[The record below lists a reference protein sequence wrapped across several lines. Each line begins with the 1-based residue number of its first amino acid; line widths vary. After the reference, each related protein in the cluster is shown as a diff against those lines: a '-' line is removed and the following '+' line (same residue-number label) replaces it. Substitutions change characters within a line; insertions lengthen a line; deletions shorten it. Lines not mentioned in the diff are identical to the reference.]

1 MRQKNTTRVILVAA
15 LGLSLFANAL
25 LLFRTTILKSEY
37 SWLRDTYETDIV
49 GMYQSNGLWI
59 AYKEHLEGKPK
70 EYVLDSEPP
79 KMGIAVEN
87 FYSHKLAKKGE
98 PSFDSLMRLLFDKS
112 QKPEPERIWHTKLKN
127 RWLEAFVREHNAAI
141 SRLRAKDPNQPL
153 Q

>member
-1 MRQKNTTRVILVAA
+1 MFNMTAKKTTSILLIVA
-15 LGLSLFANAL
+15 LGLSILINAIFL
-25 LLFRTTILKSEY
+25 IYTLVLKSEY
-37 SWLRDTYETDIV
+37 SWLRETYETDIV

-98 PSFDSLMRLLFDKS
+98 PSFDSLMRL
-112 QKPEPERIWHTKLKN
+112 WHTKLKN